1 MRLVC
6 TYNSTTLV
14 VKIHQ
19 YIDHGAIFVFDCT
32 SKSFTSFDI
41 EGDINISDI
50 RAHAFHDLQASVF
63 GDNLL
68 PIHIASSLYRGEY
81 N

>member
-1 MRLVC
+1 MRFTV
-6 TYNSTTLV
+6 THSTFTLI
-14 VKIHQ
+14 VKVHQ
-19 YIDHGAIFVFDCT
+19 YPDHGNVFVYDT
-32 SKSFTSFDI
+32 ASKQFTSFDI
-41 EGDINISDI
+41 EGDITISDI